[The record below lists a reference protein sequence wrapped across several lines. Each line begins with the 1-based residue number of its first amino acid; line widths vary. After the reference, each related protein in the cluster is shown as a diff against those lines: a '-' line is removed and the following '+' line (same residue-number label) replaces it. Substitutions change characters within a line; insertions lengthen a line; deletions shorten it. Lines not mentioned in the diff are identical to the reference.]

1 MGLFRRSKKKKEAL
15 NDQDPVLRWMTVDEA
30 LAYSSGDTSVLEK
43 AVGKIAYE
51 YKIMA
56 RELSE
61 KQEEIK
67 QDYTLDTELLGDIKR
82 FEMLPEKTRAS
93 IVDSARLIMNLGDE
107 RTRFQNKER
116 KISGEQKRSMAQ
128 YDALLPEKLEE
139 IRQKEEYLMLVEE
152 DMRKLEGEKGIIA
165 FERERAVEKR
175 RFLGKFSAFVAAA
188 ALLIFILL
196 LVLMKN
202 GNDKLMP
209 AFFVT
214 GVAVIGFAL
223 YYFLSMKECAM
234 VIHRC
239 DISNNRALQ
248 LLNKVK
254 IKYVNTSGTLQ
265 YMYEKYHV
273 KGYSELK
280 NTWEEYVHEKESE
293 KMYASNTRLLAGYEQ
308 TLLDELHHAGFV
320 HPQALVSEPE
330 ILFNRGEM
338 QRYKESLEESRERLR
353 GMLDDGMKQALEL
366 KKEVEDAKSRYPG
379 CSKLFDS
386 VYE

>member
-1 MGLFRRSKKKKEAL
+1 MGLFSRKKKKKQVDE
-15 NDQDPVLRWMTVDEA
+15 QDPVLRWLTVDEA

-51 YKIMA
+51 YKILA

-67 QDYTLDTELLGDIKR
+67 QDYTLDTELLGDVKR
-82 FEMLPEKTRAS
+82 FELLPEKSRAN
-93 IVDSARLIMNLGDE
+93 IVDEARLIMNLGDE
-107 RTRFQNKER
+107 RTRFLNQEK

-139 IRQKEEYLMLVEE
+139 IRQKEEYLLLVEE

-165 FERERAVEKR
+165 FEREWAVEKR
-175 RFLGKFSAFVAAA
+175 RFLSKFSAFVITAS
-188 ALLIFILL
+188 LLIFIFLL
-196 LVLMKN
+196 ILMNN

-223 YYFLSMKECAM
+223 YYFVSMRECAGI
-234 VIHRC
+234 IHRC
-239 DISNNRALQ
+239 DISTNRAQQ

-254 IKYVNTSGTLQ
+254 IKYVNTSSTLQ

-308 TLLDELHHAGFV
+308 TLLEDLHRAGFV
-320 HPQALVSEPE
+320 HPQPLVTQPE
-330 ILFNRGEM
+330 ILFNRSEM
-338 QRYKESLEESRERLR
+338 QRYKQSLEESREKLR
-353 GMLDDGMKQALEL
+353 ALIDDGVRQAVEL
-366 KKEVEDAKSRYPG
+366 KKEVEEARGRYPG
-379 CSKLFDS
+379 CSSLFDGIF
-386 VYE
+386 E

>member
-1 MGLFRRSKKKKEAL
+1 MGLFSRKKKKEQID
-15 NDQDPVLRWMTVDEA
+15 DQDPVLRWMTVDEA
-30 LAYSSGDTSVLEK
+30 IAYSSGDTAVLEK

-51 YKIMA
+51 YKILA

-67 QDYTLDTELLGDIKR
+67 QDYTLDTELLGDVKR
-82 FEMLPEKTRAS
+82 FEMLPEKTRAG

-107 RTRFQNKER
+107 RTRFINKEK
-116 KISGEQKRSMAQ
+116 KISTEQKRSMAR

-139 IRQKEEYLMLVEE
+139 IRKKEEYLMLVEE
-152 DMRKLEGEKGIIA
+152 DMRKLEGEKGIIS

-175 RFLGKFSAFVAAA
+175 RFLGRFSWFVATA
-188 ALLIFILL
+188 ALMLFIVLLI
-196 LVLMKN
+196 LMKN
-202 GNDKLMP
+202 GNEKLMP

-214 GVAVIGFAL
+214 GVAVIGFAF
-223 YYFLSMKECAM
+223 YYFVSMKECAS
-234 VIHRC
+234 IIRKC
-239 DISNNRALQ
+239 DVSMKRAQQ

-254 IKYVNTSGTLQ
+254 IKFVNTSGTLE

-308 TLLDELHHAGFV
+308 SLLDELHRAGFV
-320 HPQALVSEPE
+320 HPQPLVSQPE
-330 ILFNRGEM
+330 ILFNSSEL
-338 QRYKESLEESRERLR
+338 QRYKQSLEESREKLR
-353 GMLDDGMKQALEL
+353 RMLDDGMRQAMEL
-366 KKEVEDAKSRYPG
+366 KKEVEDAKERYPG
-379 CSKLFDS
+379 CSRMFDA

>member
-1 MGLFRRSKKKKEAL
+1 MGLFRRKKKQEHID
-15 NDQDPVLRWMTVDEA
+15 DQDPVLRWMTVDEA
-30 LAYSSGDTSVLEK
+30 IAYSSGDTSVLEK

-51 YKIMA
+51 YKILA

-67 QDYTLDTELLGDIKR
+67 QDYTLDTELLGDIRR

-93 IVDSARLIMNLGDE
+93 ITDSARLIMNLGDE
-107 RTRFQNKER
+107 KTRFQNKER
-116 KISGEQKRSMAQ
+116 KLSSEQKRSMAQ

-165 FERERAVEKR
+165 YERERAVDKR
-175 RFLGKFSAFVAAA
+175 RFLGRFAAFVAAA
-188 ALLIFILL
+188 ALLLFIVL

-214 GVAVIGFAL
+214 GVAVIGYAF
-223 YYFLSMKECAM
+223 YYYISMKECASI
-234 VIHRC
+234 IHKC
-239 DISNNRALQ
+239 DISNNRAQQ

-254 IKYVNTSGTLQ
+254 IKYVNTSGTLE

-273 KGYSELK
+273 KGYSELR

-308 TLLDELHHAGFV
+308 TLLDDLHRAGFV

-330 ILFNRGEM
+330 ILFNRSEM
-338 QRYKESLEESRERLR
+338 QRYKESLEESREKLR
-353 GMLDDGMKQALEL
+353 IMLDEGMKQVLEL
-366 KKEVEDAKSRYPG
+366 KKEVGEAKSRYPG
-379 CSKLFDS
+379 CSGMFDGI
-386 VYE
+386 YE

>member
-1 MGLFRRSKKKKEAL
+1 MGLFRRKKKKEHV
-15 NDQDPVLRWMTVDEA
+15 NDHDPVLRWLTVDEA
-30 LAYSSGDTSVLEK
+30 IAYSSGDTSVLEK

-51 YKIMA
+51 YKILA

-67 QDYTLDTELLGDIKR
+67 QDYTLDTELLGDVKR
-82 FEMLPEKTRAS
+82 FEMLPEKSRAN
-93 IVDSARLIMNLGDE
+93 IVDEARLIMNLGDE
-107 RTRFQNKER
+107 RTRFLNQEK
-116 KISGEQKRSMAQ
+116 KITGEQKRSMAQ

-139 IRQKEEYLMLVEE
+139 IRQKEEYLLLVEE
-152 DMRKLEGEKGIIA
+152 DMRKLEGEKGILA
-165 FERERAVEKR
+165 YERERAVEKR
-175 RFLGKFSAFVAAA
+175 RFLSKFSAFVAAA

-223 YYFLSMKECAM
+223 YYFISMRECAAI
-234 VIHRC
+234 IHKC
-239 DISNNRALQ
+239 DISTNRAQQ

-254 IKYVNTSGTLQ
+254 IKYVNTSSTLQ

-308 TLLDELHHAGFV
+308 TLLDDLHKAGFI
-320 HPQALVSEPE
+320 HPQPLVTQPE
-330 ILFNRGEM
+330 ILFNRGELL
-338 QRYKESLEESRERLR
+338 RYKQSLEESREKLR
-353 GMLDDGMKQALEL
+353 TMLDDGMRQALEL
-366 KKEVEDAKSRYPG
+366 KKEIQDARDRYPG
-379 CSKLFDS
+379 CGKLFDGI
-386 VYE
+386 YE

>member
-1 MGLFRRSKKKKEAL
+1 MGLFSRKKKKERL
-15 NDQDPVLRWMTVDEA
+15 DDQDPVLRWLTVDEA
-30 LAYSSGDTSVLEK
+30 LAYSGGDTSVLEK

-51 YKIMA
+51 YKILA

-67 QDYTLDTELLGDIKR
+67 QDYTLDTELLGDVKR
-82 FEMLPEKTRAS
+82 FELLPEKTRAN

-107 RTRFQNKER
+107 RTRFLNQEK

-139 IRQKEEYLMLVEE
+139 IRQKEEYLLLVEE

-175 RFLGKFSAFVAAA
+175 RFLGKFSAFVASA
-188 ALLIFILL
+188 ALIIFILL

-223 YYFLSMKECAM
+223 YYFISMRECASI
-234 VIHRC
+234 IHRC
-239 DISNNRALQ
+239 DITTNRALQ

-254 IKYVNTSGTLQ
+254 IKYVNTSSTLQ

-308 TLLDELHHAGFV
+308 SLLDELHRAGFV
-320 HPQALVSEPE
+320 HPQPLVTQPD
-330 ILFNRGEM
+330 ILFNRSEM
-338 QRYKESLEESRERLR
+338 LRYKQSLEESREKLR
-353 GMLDDGMKQALEL
+353 ELLDDGLRQALEL
-366 KKEVEDAKSRYPG
+366 KKEVEEAKKRYPG
-379 CSKLFDS
+379 CEKLFDGI
-386 VYE
+386 YE

>member
-1 MGLFRRSKKKKEAL
+1 
-15 NDQDPVLRWMTVDEA
+15 MTVDEA

-214 GVAVIGFAL
+214 GVAVIGFAF

>member
-1 MGLFRRSKKKKEAL
+1 MGLFSRKKKKERL
-15 NDQDPVLRWMTVDEA
+15 DDQDPVLRWLTVDEA
-30 LAYSSGDTSVLEK
+30 LAYSGGDTSVLEK

-51 YKIMA
+51 YKILA

-67 QDYTLDTELLGDIKR
+67 QDYTLDTELLGDVKR
-82 FEMLPEKTRAS
+82 FELLPEKTRAN

-107 RTRFQNKER
+107 RTRFLNQEK

-139 IRQKEEYLMLVEE
+139 IRQKEEYLLLVEE

-165 FERERAVEKR
+165 FERERAIEKR
-175 RFLGKFSAFVAAA
+175 RFLGKFSAFVASA
-188 ALLIFILL
+188 ALIIFILL

-223 YYFLSMKECAM
+223 YYFISMRECASI
-234 VIHRC
+234 IHRC
-239 DISNNRALQ
+239 DITTNRALQ

-254 IKYVNTSGTLQ
+254 IKYVNTSSTLQ

-308 TLLDELHHAGFV
+308 SLLDELHRAGFV
-320 HPQALVSEPE
+320 HPQPLVTQPD
-330 ILFNRGEM
+330 ILFNRSEM
-338 QRYKESLEESRERLR
+338 LRYKQSLEESREKLR
-353 GMLDDGMKQALEL
+353 ELLDDGLRQALEL
-366 KKEVEDAKSRYPG
+366 KKEVEEAKKRYPG
-379 CSKLFDS
+379 CEKLFDGI
-386 VYE
+386 YE

>member
-1 MGLFRRSKKKKEAL
+1 MGLFRRKKKKEHID
-15 NDQDPVLRWMTVDEA
+15 DQDPILRWMTVDEA
-30 LAYSSGDTSVLEK
+30 LAYSNGDTSVLEK

-51 YKIMA
+51 YKILA

-107 RTRFQNKER
+107 RTRFLNKEK

-139 IRQKEEYLMLVEE
+139 IRQKEEYLVLVQE

-165 FERERAVEKR
+165 FEREKAVEKR
-175 RFLGKFSAFVAAA
+175 RFLGKFSVFVATA

-196 LVLMKN
+196 LILMKN

-214 GVAVIGFAL
+214 GVSVIGFAF
-223 YYFLSMKECAM
+223 YYYISMKECASI
-234 VIHRC
+234 IHRC
-239 DISNNRALQ
+239 DVSNNRAQQ

-254 IKYVNTSGTLQ
+254 IKYVNTSGTLE

-273 KGYSELK
+273 KGYSDLK

-308 TLLDELHHAGFV
+308 TLLEELHRSGFV
-320 HPQALVSEPE
+320 HPKSLVTEPE
-330 ILFNRGEM
+330 ILFNRSEM
-338 QRYKESLEESRERLR
+338 LRYKQSLEESREKLR
-353 GMLDDGMKQALEL
+353 RMLDEGMRQALEL
-366 KKEVEDAKSRYPG
+366 KKEVDDAKSRYPM
-379 CSKLFDS
+379 CEKLFDG